1 MGYNLRISNKV
12 KLSTLQKG
20 LIIAA
25 GTSALTVATFL
36 LIGINTADVTTSNA
50 AVQLMEQDPINNG
63 DVIVG
68 FGWDEG
74 KCLVSEIG
82 PDATDICMFAECTN
96 GGKDS
101 TLGLGAG
108 NGMRNLNLILPETED
123 LNGEGID
130 IAIDYRRF
138 EKSGDFYTRG
148 KEFNFGMKDGKI
160 AIKYKL
166 TASNGKSYSINETTT
181 YEIPEDMEYRNYRF
195 IYSPKTGKGEILVDR
210 VVVWNNQAAPQSKL
224 TWNKSDN
231 IIIGN
236 EMNGEGKPLAF
247 FDNLVIRKTSSSSKT
262 PMELISFT
270 ADLDGQL
277 VKLNWHT
284 AKEFG
289 TKEFIIEKS
298 TDTKNFKEVGR
309 IPGAG
314 KSESLKEYTLQDT
327 EPHIG
332 ITYYRL
338 ALSNSTARSVWVPV
352 IAFRLKPEQ
361 MIPIMETNQKLSSEK

>member
-1 MGYNLRISNKV
+1 MGYNLRVNNKQ
-12 KLSTLQKG
+12 KLSALQKG
-20 LIIAA
+20 LIIAG
-25 GTSALTVATFL
+25 GTSAIAIAVYLG
-36 LIGINTADVTTSNA
+36 IGVNTADVSTSNA
-50 AVQLMEQDPINNG
+50 AIQLMVQDPINNG

-82 PDATDICMFAECTN
+82 PDANDVSIYAECTH

-101 TLGLGAG
+101 TLGLSAG
-108 NGMRNLNLILPETED
+108 NGMKNLNLILPVTED
-123 LNGEGID
+123 LNGDGID
-130 IAIDYRRF
+130 IAIDYRRL
-138 EKSGDFYTRG
+138 EKTGDFYTRG
-148 KEFNFGMKDGKI
+148 KEFNFGMKDGKLT
-160 AIKYKL
+160 IKYKL
-166 TASNGKSYSINETTT
+166 TAANGKSYSINETTN

-195 IYSPKTGKGEILVDR
+195 IYSPSTGKGELLADR
-210 VVVWNNQAAPQSKL
+210 VVVWSNQAPPQSKL

-247 FDNLVIRKTSSSSKT
+247 FDNLIIRKTSSSSKV

-270 ADLDGQL
+270 ADLEGKL
-277 VKLNWHT
+277 VKLSWHT

-289 TKEFIIEKS
+289 TKDFIIEKS
-298 TDTKNFKEVGR
+298 NDTKNFKELGR

-314 KSESLKEYTLQDT
+314 VSEKLKEYTFQDV

-332 ITYYRL
+332 INYYRL
-338 ALSNSTARSVWVPV
+338 ALSNSTAHSVWVPV

-361 MIPIMETNQKLSSEK
+361 MIPSMESSQKLSSEK